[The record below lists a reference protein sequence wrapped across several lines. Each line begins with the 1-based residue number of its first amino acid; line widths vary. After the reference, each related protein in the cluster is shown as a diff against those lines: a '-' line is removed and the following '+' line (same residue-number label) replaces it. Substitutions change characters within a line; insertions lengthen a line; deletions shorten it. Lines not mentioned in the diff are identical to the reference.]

1 MADTLREGAV
11 KRPRSAVA
19 PLASAQW
26 IPGHTCSRT
35 LRHHCSHNLCAGA
48 ATIVPPFHPC
58 WWEPNAPMRCLFKN
72 KFARC
77 RMARP
82 VPCRVLSHDPA
93 IASASALAEIQ
104 PAFVVVVAT
113 APQLDLVD
121 GRLAPQSVRIDVVEL
136 DELALIAPVASRSD
150 EGAMSQIPQPDR
162 ALDRGRG
169 IAGPRFH
176 APGRTW
182 LPGVGEPLLRQVQE
196 QR

>member
-19 PLASAQW
+19 PLAGAQR
-26 IPGHTCSRT
+26 IPGHTCSRA
-35 LRHHCSHNLCAGA
+35 LRHHCSHNLYAGA
-48 ATIVPPFHPC
+48 AAIVPPFHSC
-58 WWEPNAPMRCLFKN
+58 WWAPNAPMRCLFWN

-77 RMARP
+77 RTARP
-82 VPCRVLSHDPA
+82 IGCRFFPHDPA

-136 DELALIAPVASRSD
+136 DEPALIAPVPVRSD
-150 EGAMSQIPQPDR
+150 EAAAPEIPHPDR
-162 ALDRGRG
+162 TLDLGR
-169 IAGPRFH
+169 APR
-176 APGRTW
+176 
-182 LPGVGEPLLRQVQE
+182 
-196 QR
+196 